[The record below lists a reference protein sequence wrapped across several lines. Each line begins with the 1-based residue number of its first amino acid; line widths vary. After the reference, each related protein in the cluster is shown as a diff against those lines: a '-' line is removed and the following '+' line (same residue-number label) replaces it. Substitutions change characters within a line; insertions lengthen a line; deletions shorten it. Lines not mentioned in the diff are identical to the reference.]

1 MRILN
6 FWFNDDMNATKE
18 AYKPIF
24 KLANEKIGQNIFDIP
39 SSYVLGSSSELLNS
53 NFVGNST
60 TIGEKGIIQ
69 HWHSPWSGVYPSKN
83 YGSNILPCCSIIM
96 TI

>member
-1 MRILN
+1 
-6 FWFNDDMNATKE
+6 MNATKE

-60 TIGEKGIIQ
+60 TIGEKGIIYY
-69 HWHSPWSGVYPSKN
+69 WYNPWSDGYPSKN
-83 YGSNILPCCSIIM
+83 HRSNILPCCSIIM

>member
-6 FWFNDDMNATKE
+6 FQFNDDMNATKE

-24 KLANEKIGQNIFDIP
+24 KLANEKIGKNIFDLP
-39 SSYVLGSSSELLNS
+39 NFVLGSSSEMDG
-53 NFVGNST
+53 NFVGNT
-60 TIGEKGIIQ
+60 TPLNEKGIIY
-69 HWHSPWSGVYPSKN
+69 HWNNYFSGVYTAKN
-83 YGSNILPCCSIIM
+83 YNVSVLPCCSIIM